1 MQGRGLPLP
10 GLHAICRPLTSSAFV
25 QPVTKVPMAR
35 FQEATTQAAR
45 QQLDRPSSRDFRVL
59 AYLWRFVRPYKPQVA
74 GAMVALIVAAGSLLV
89 IGTGLRGLV
98 DEGFAAGDVSRL
110 DRAVMAL
117 FAIVAVLAFASYSRF
132 YLVTWI
138 GERVIADIRKTVYAH
153 VIKLS
158 PGYYETVR
166 TGEVLSRLTADTT
179 VLQTVVGTSMSI
191 ALRNSL
197 LLVGGLVMLLITSPK
212 LIGLVLL
219 VTPLVVVPILVFGR
233 RVRRLSRYSQDRVAD
248 VGAHVE
254 ESLSAIR
261 TLQAFTHEEYD
272 RAHFA
277 ARVEEA
283 FTTAVAR
290 IRARAWLT
298 ALVILLVFGA
308 VATVLWIGGRDVLAG
323 RISGGELAAFVFY
336 AVVVAGA
343 FGAIGEVIGDL
354 QRAAGATER
363 LIELLRTE
371 PDIRL
376 PAHPMALPEPPVG
389 EVRFEKVSFRYPA
402 RPDAPALEDFDLTV
416 TPGATVALV
425 GPSGAGKSTVFQLL
439 LRFYDPQSG
448 RILLDGVDLREADP
462 QEVRRRIGLV
472 PQDPVIFSADAWTN
486 IRYGRPDASDEE
498 VREAAEAA
506 GCIEFLDALPDGF
519 DTFLGEKGVRLSGG
533 QRQRI
538 AIARAILRDP
548 AVLLLDEAT
557 SALDSESERLVQAAL
572 ERLAEDRSTVVIAH
586 RLATVQRVDRI
597 VVIDNGRVVASGTH
611 AELMEDPNGLYRRL
625 AALQF
630 NQKQAVAE
638 SLSR

>member
-1 MQGRGLPLP
+1 
-10 GLHAICRPLTSSAFV
+10 
-25 QPVTKVPMAR
+25 MAR
-35 FQEATTQAAR
+35 IQEPATAATR
-45 QQLDRPSSRDFRVL
+45 QQFDRPGSRDFRIL
-59 AYLWRFVRPYKPQVA
+59 AYLWRFVRPYRPQLA
-74 GAMVALIVAAGSLLV
+74 GAVVALVVAAGSLLV

-98 DEGFAAGDVSRL
+98 DEGFATGDAAHL
-110 DRAVMAL
+110 DRSVMAL
-117 FAIVAVLAFASYSRF
+117 FAIVAVLALASYSRF

-138 GERVIADIRKTVYAH
+138 GERVIADVRKTVYSH
-153 VIKLS
+153 VVRLS
-158 PGYYETVR
+158 PGYYETAR

-191 ALRNSL
+191 ALRNTL
-197 LLVGGLVMLLITSPK
+197 LLVGGLVMLLVTSPK
-212 LIGLVLL
+212 LTGLVLL

-233 RVRRLSRYSQDRVAD
+233 RVRRLSRDSQDRVAD
-248 VGAHVE
+248 VGTYVD

-261 TLQAFTHEEYD
+261 TVQAFTHEEYD
-272 RAHFA
+272 RRLFA

-283 FTTAVAR
+283 FHTAVAR

-343 FGAIGEVIGDL
+343 FGALGEVIGDL

-363 LIELLRTE
+363 LIELLQTV
-371 PDIRL
+371 PDIAP
-376 PAHPMALPEPPVG
+376 PARPKMMPEPPVG
-389 EVRFEKVSFRYPA
+389 EVRFERVSFRYPA
-402 RPDAPALEDFDLTV
+402 RLDAPALEDFDLAV
-416 TPGATVALV
+416 SPGATVALV

-439 LRFYDPQSG
+439 LRFYDPQAG
-448 RILLDGVDLREADP
+448 RVLLDGVDLRDVDP
-462 QEVRRRIGLV
+462 QEVRRRIGMV
-472 PQDPVIFSADAWTN
+472 PQDPVIFSTNAWTN
-486 IRYGRPDASDEE
+486 IRYGRPDATDDE
-498 VREAAEAA
+498 VREAAAAA
-506 GCIEFLDALPDGF
+506 GCTEFLDALPDGF
-519 DTFLGEKGVRLSGG
+519 NTFLGERGVRLSGG

-557 SALDSESERLVQAAL
+557 SALDSESERMVQAAL
-572 ERLAEDRSTVVIAH
+572 ERLAEERSTIVIAH

-597 VVIDNGRVVASGTH
+597 VVIDHGHVVASGTH
-611 AELMEDPNGLYRRL
+611 GELMADPDGLYRRL

-630 NQKQAVAE
+630 SQEYQVAA

>member
-1 MQGRGLPLP
+1 
-10 GLHAICRPLTSSAFV
+10 
-25 QPVTKVPMAR
+25 
-35 FQEATTQAAR
+35 
-45 QQLDRPSSRDFRVL
+45 
-59 AYLWRFVRPYKPQVA
+59 
-74 GAMVALIVAAGSLLV
+74 
-89 IGTGLRGLV
+89 
-98 DEGFAAGDVSRL
+98 DVSRL

-179 VLQTVVGTSMSI
+179 VLQAVVGTSMSI

-212 LIGLVLL
+212 LTGLVLL

-261 TLQAFTHEEYD
+261 TLQAFTHEQYD

-323 RISGGELAAFVFY
+323 RISGGGLAAFVFY

-343 FGAIGEVIGDL
+343 FCAIGEVTGCP
-354 QRAAGATER
+354 RAAAGATER
-363 LIELLRTE
+363 LIELLRTKSDMAA
-371 PDIRL
+371 PANPVPL
-376 PAHPMALPEPPVG
+376 PAPARGKLRFGRVS
-389 EVRFEKVSFRYPA
+389 VRCPA
-402 RPDAPALEDFDLTV
+402 RPDAPALVEFDLEV
-416 TPGATVALV
+416 VPGSTVARV
-425 GPSGAGKSTVFQLL
+425 GPSGAGKATVCQLL
-439 LRFYDPQSG
+439 LRLYDPQAG
-448 RILLDGVDLREADP
+448 RI
-462 QEVRRRIGLV
+462 
-472 PQDPVIFSADAWTN
+472 
-486 IRYGRPDASDEE
+486 
-498 VREAAEAA
+498 
-506 GCIEFLDALPDGF
+506 
-519 DTFLGEKGVRLSGG
+519 
-533 QRQRI
+533 
-538 AIARAILRDP
+538 
-548 AVLLLDEAT
+548 
-557 SALDSESERLVQAAL
+557 
-572 ERLAEDRSTVVIAH
+572 
-586 RLATVQRVDRI
+586 
-597 VVIDNGRVVASGTH
+597 
-611 AELMEDPNGLYRRL
+611 
-625 AALQF
+625 
-630 NQKQAVAE
+630 
-638 SLSR
+638 